1 MWRNKNKIDS
11 RISDLELQIKDLN
24 NLNDVLAKEY
34 YGMKNV
40 VMKRLDTFRDANE
53 KISESLTLIIQ
64 QMGGAKR

>member
-24 NLNDVLAKEY
+24 NLNDILAKEY

-40 VMKRLDTFRDANE
+40 VMKRDRKSTRLN
-53 KISESLTLIIQ
+53 SSH
-64 QMGGAKR
+64 